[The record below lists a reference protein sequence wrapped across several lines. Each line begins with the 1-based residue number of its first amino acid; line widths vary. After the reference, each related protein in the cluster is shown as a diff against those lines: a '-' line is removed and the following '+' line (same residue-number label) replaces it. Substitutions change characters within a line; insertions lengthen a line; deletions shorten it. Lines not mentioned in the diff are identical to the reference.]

1 MYARIFEQIFTS
13 SIAKDYEVR
22 HVFMDLLVLADQD
35 GAIDMTLEA
44 IAGETAVPKRIIRRA
59 IKKLCKPDPQSRSEA
74 EDGRRLIPLRLNRSW
89 GWQIVNFEAY
99 KELRDEEA
107 RRAYTREYMRKYM
120 QDRRNKLKQARETVK
135 PPLDTIKPSL
145 ADIDVAAAAAVDLE
159 AEAAADTAAEK
170 ETDEKEVAVAAPP
183 GAATAKTEE
192 RPGDPSAVPAAAETE
207 RPLTEKL
214 KRIQEALV
222 APVVETTGIQA
233 AGLLGSAGLPA
244 DVAARLGIKYGYDRV
259 RQVLGLVLKRRA
271 ANPPGMVRQ
280 ALEERWTV

>member
-107 RRAYTREYMRKYM
+107 RRAYMREYMRKYM

-135 PPLDTIKPSL
+135 PPLDNVKPSL
-145 ADIDVAAAAAVDLE
+145 ADIDVAAAVDLE

-170 ETDEKEVAVAAPP
+170 ETDEKDVAVAAPP
-183 GAATAKTEE
+183 GAATAKTDE
-192 RPGDPSAVPAAAETE
+192 RAGPQPAVPAAATEAE

-222 APVVETTGIQA
+222 APVVEATGIQA

>member
-1 MYARIFEQIFTS
+1 MTWMRLEVKSMRVGWTASLPAPQYAAWVKFLLEVKESGLHGRCKASYFDAEWSRRYHIPAATFSKVMARAVTERAVTLLDGF
-13 SIAKDYEVR
+13 YEVT
-22 HVFMDLLVLADQD
+22 HWGAYQPDLTHAKRQENYRERQKGRGDSAKGGVTESDGSDAHSTLQHSTATSTAQD
-35 GAIDMTLEA
+35 STE
-44 IAGETAVPKRIIRRA
+44 
-59 IKKLCKPDPQSRSEA
+59 
-74 EDGRRLIPLRLNRSW
+74 N
-89 GWQIVNFEAY
+89 
-99 KELRDEEA
+99 
-107 RRAYTREYMRKYM
+107 
-120 QDRRNKLKQARETVK
+120 
-135 PPLDTIKPSL
+135 
-145 ADIDVAAAAAVDLE
+145 
-159 AEAAADTAAEK
+159 
-170 ETDEKEVAVAAPP
+170 KEVAVVAAPP

-271 ANPPGMVRQ
+271 DNPPGMVRQ